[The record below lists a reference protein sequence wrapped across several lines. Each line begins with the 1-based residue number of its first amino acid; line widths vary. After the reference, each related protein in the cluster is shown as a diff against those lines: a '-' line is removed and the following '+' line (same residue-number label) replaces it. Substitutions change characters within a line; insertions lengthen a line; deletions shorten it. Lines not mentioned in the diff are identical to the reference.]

1 MSEVTIYALEDPD
14 TGEVR
19 YIGQTRCGV
28 DKRLH
33 QHLVTRE
40 GNATKLAWLED
51 LDARQARPAVKTL
64 AVVTAVKTLAVV
76 TADEA
81 LAAEAEHIRAH
92 VARGCPLTNATH
104 NPLATLPRRTSYIED
119 FTYRTAARFSAEAG
133 EELERVAKELG
144 VAPAVAV
151 RLWVMEKL
159 RSMRDTAPAHD
170 RRQGEAGDQTDPH

>member
-64 AVVTAVKTLAVV
+64 AVVTA
-76 TADEA
+76 DEA

-119 FTYRTAARFSAEAG
+119 FTYRTAVRFPAEAG
-133 EELERVAKELG
+133 EELERVAKEMG

-159 RSMRDTAPAHD
+159 RSMRTATAASTPNHPTPP
-170 RRQGEAGDQTDPH
+170 GPVS